1 MSDIK
6 TLDEIREEA
15 EKLEEEA
22 REKKKQ
28 LRLAREKKK
37 EEDKAAKELSKQEK
51 QAEKEAKQAEKAE
64 LSNAQKYKIFKQA
77 LQVYEN
83 TGMSFI
89 IDGQPKYFYKLTT
102 TKQNARTKKEESCTE
117 LKYINHGT
125 LYPNWTELEHPYAKT
140 VFRKMINGE
149 AISVVNEE
157 DQTETYQ
164 FKSRVYSKLVNTVD
178 IVDDQTYNTLDL
190 SRVMQPNYDKEVKQE
205 CPLIMR
211 ALLFALS
218 GNTIE
223 WNESKNDWVG
233 DKPENLEFLEKWSYG
248 ALHAAI
254 GNNMLSMPIIFGS
267 GKVGRNS
274 YFEIVFGNVLG
285 SDLRFSG
292 VWDVIDS
299 SFNAFKLGKVF
310 IFIDEIPERGEWNK
324 VKNATGSLKEYI
336 KQKYGAELEV
346 DNCIVY
352 AMGSN
357 QVLFPLPFE
366 DGPQMMR
373 VSPIKAVKTSTFA
386 ENTVKILDRSR
397 GQGYCKKLL
406 EDAGIDTT
414 NMDIFAIGDAV
425 LRGPLAEEWQSR
437 ANAQQLLN
445 YLDQTYKRD
454 RYHLAPLRGQDWD
467 EITEYKKDA
476 VKATAEFIIG
486 HDPEIIST
494 HEIYEIYKIIQSERN
509 SSMSKQIASVTESIR
524 TYMENVGYT
533 YSKDAVIDDNARTNV
548 FRKNTLARGLI
559 ATYKEDFT
567 KYICEEMVNGRP
579 MRRLKGLPQEMDV
592 EVSRFDKL
600 QNMLNN

>member
-1 MSDIK
+1 MSDLEK
-6 TLDEIREEA
+6 TETAQELAERLENEARLAKKAAREEKARRAA
-15 EKLEEEA
+15 EA
-22 REKKKQ
+22 
-28 LRLAREKKK
+28 
-37 EEDKAAKELSKQEK
+37 KAAKELEKQERAAQREAK
-51 QAEKEAKQAEKAE
+51 AAEKEE
-64 LSNAQKYKIFKQA
+64 LSTSQKYKIFMET
-77 LQVYEN
+77 LDIYN
-83 TGMSFI
+83 STGMSFI

-117 LKYINHGT
+117 LKYIGHGS
-125 LYPNWTELEHPYAKT
+125 LYPNWTQLEHPYART
-140 VFRKMINGE
+140 LFRKMINGGD
-149 AISVVNEE
+149 ISITNS
-157 DQTETYQ
+157 DDATETYH
-164 FKSRVYSKLVNTVD
+164 FESRVYSKLVNTVD
-178 IVDDQTYNTLDL
+178 IVDANTYNTLDL
-190 SRVMQPNYDKEVKQE
+190 TRIMQPQYDPQVPQQ
-205 CPLIMR
+205 CPPILR
-211 ALLFALS
+211 ALLYALS
-218 GNTIE
+218 GNTIVWDDE
-223 WNESKNDWVG
+223 INDWAG

-248 ALHAAI
+248 ALHASV

-267 GKVGRNS
+267 GKVGKNA
-274 YFEIVFGNVLG
+274 YFEIVFANILG

-386 ENTVKILDRSR
+386 ENTVKILDRER
-397 GQGYCKKLL
+397 GEGYCKKLL

-414 NMDIFAIGDAV
+414 DMDAFAIGDAV
-425 LRGPLAEEWQSR
+425 LRGPLTEEWQSR
-437 ANAQQLLN
+437 ACSQQFLN

-476 VKATAEFIIG
+476 VRATAEFIIG
-486 HDPEIIST
+486 HDPEVIST
-494 HEIYEIYKIIQSERN
+494 HEIYEVYKIIQSERN
-509 SSMSKQIASVTESIR
+509 SQMSKQLASVTESVR
-524 TYMENVGYT
+524 VYMEAAGYIYCKNAT
-533 YSKDAVIDDNARTNV
+533 ITDNAQTNI
-548 FRKNTLARGLI
+548 FRKAGLAKGNI
-559 ATYKEDFT
+559 ATYEEDFAR
-567 KYICEEMVNGRP
+567 YISEEMVNGRP
-579 MRRLKGLPQEMDV
+579 MRRLKGLPQELDL
-592 EVSRFDKL
+592 SRITKL
-600 QNMLNN
+600 RQIRP

>member
-6 TLDEIREEA
+6 TLEDIKEQAERQEEA
-15 EKLEEEA
+15 A
-22 REKKKQ
+22 RQAKKE
-28 LRLAREKKK
+28 LRLAKEKLKA
-37 EEDKAAKELSKQEK
+37 EQLAAKELERQEK
-51 QAEKEAKQAEKAE
+51 AAEREAKQSQKEE

-157 DQTETYQ
+157 DVTETYQ

-178 IVDDQTYNTLDL
+178 IVDENTYNTLDT
-190 SRVMQPNYDKEVKQE
+190 SRIMQPSYNPDEIQQ

-218 GNTIE
+218 GNTIH
-223 WNESKNDWVG
+223 WSESQNDWVG

-248 ALHAAI
+248 ALHAAV

-274 YFEIVFGNVLG
+274 YFEIVFGNILG
-285 SDLRFSG
+285 GDLRFSG

-324 VKNATGSLKEYI
+324 VKNATGSLKDYI

-386 ENTVKILDRSR
+386 ENTVKILDRAR
-397 GQGYCKKLL
+397 GSGYCRKLL
-406 EDAGIDTT
+406 EDAGIDTQ
-414 NMDIFAIGDAV
+414 NMDDFAIGDAV

-437 ANAQQLLN
+437 LEAQQLLN
-445 YLDQTYKRD
+445 YFDQKYKRE
-454 RYHLAPLRGQDWD
+454 RYHLAPLRGQDWE

-494 HEIYEIYKIIQSERN
+494 HEIYEIYRIIQSERN
-509 SSMSKQIASVTESIR
+509 STMSKQLASVTESIR
-524 TYMENVGYT
+524 SYMENAGYT
-533 YSKDAVIDDNARTNV
+533 WCKNATIADNAQTNI
-548 FRKNTLARGLI
+548 FRKSTLVRGGI
-559 ATYKEDFT
+559 ANYEEDF
-567 KYICEEMVNGRP
+567 KRYILDEMVNGRP
-579 MRRLKGLPQEMDV
+579 MRRLKGLRAEPDV
-592 EVSRFDKL
+592 KIRTFNSANRLF
-600 QNMLNN
+600 

>member
-1 MSDIK
+1 MSDTK
-6 TLDEIREEA
+6 TLEEIKEQAERQDEA
-15 EKLEEEA
+15 A
-22 REKKKQ
+22 RQAKKE
-28 LRLAREKKK
+28 LRLAKEKKRD
-37 EEDKAAKELSKQEK
+37 EDKANKELAQQEK
-51 QAEKEAKQAEKAE
+51 QAEREAKQAEKAE

-102 TKQNARTKKEESCTE
+102 TKQNAKTKKEESCTE

-149 AISVVNEE
+149 AITVVNEE
-157 DQTETYQ
+157 DVSETYQ

-178 IVDDQTYNTLDL
+178 IVDHQTYNTLDL
-190 SRVMQPNYDKEVKQE
+190 SRVMQPNYNKDEKQE
-205 CPLIMR
+205 CPLIMK

-218 GNTIE
+218 GNTINWDE
-223 WNESKNDWVG
+223 TKNDWVG

-254 GNNMLSMPIIFGS
+254 GNNMLPMPIIFGS

-386 ENTVKILDRSR
+386 ENTVKILDHAR
-397 GQGYCKKLL
+397 GQGYCRKLL

-414 NMDIFAIGDAV
+414 TMDIFAIGDAA
-425 LRGPLAEEWQSR
+425 LRGALAEEWQSR

-445 YLDQTYKRD
+445 YLDQIYKRE

-509 SSMSKQIASVTESIR
+509 STMSKQISSVTESIR
-524 TYMENVGYT
+524 SYMENAEYNWC
-533 YSKDAVIDDNARTNV
+533 KNATIADGAQTNI
-548 FRKNTLARGLI
+548 FRKNTLARGSI
-559 ATYKEDFT
+559 TTYKEDFT
-567 KYICEEMVNGRP
+567 KYICEEIVNGRP
-579 MRRLKGLPQEMDV
+579 MRRLKGLQQELDV
-592 EVSRFDKL
+592 ELSRFDKL
-600 QNMLNN
+600 QKLL